1 MRKAIRSL
9 IIEHLKEEKLIREAD
24 MALATDVFQTLW
36 NLASAGFI
44 SYQFAKAVYN
54 SYKSGKKTESE
65 IEDMVQ
71 GLTID
76 YLKTGEDEDL
86 DYLDKTIPYDM
97 EAFNKTVNREIDND
111 DTVVAQGNEEDTLVL
126 NRDDDEYSFDQETD
140 DFTNDYTLPVVD
152 IDDEGES
159 FDGSTQIKIG
169 RRGDTRPMGQ

>member
-9 IIEHLKEEKLIREAD
+9 IIEHLEEEMLIKEAD
-24 MALATDVFQTLW
+24 MASAMDVFQTLW

-54 SYKSGKKTESE
+54 SYKAGKKTEEE

-86 DYLDKTIPYDM
+86 DYLDKTVPYDM
-97 EAFNKTVNREIDND
+97 ENFNKAVNFEIDYNDTIEVPRND
-111 DTVVAQGNEEDTLVL
+111 DDTLVL
-126 NRDDDEYSFDQETD
+126 DRDRNEFDFNEDTED
-140 DFTNDYTLPVVD
+140 LTSDYTLP
-152 IDDEGES
+152 IINLDDEDES
-159 FDGSTQIKIG
+159 FDGSTQIKGG
-169 RRGDTRPMGQ
+169 RRGDTKPMEE

>member
-9 IIEHLKEEKLIREAD
+9 IIEHLEKEKLIREAD
-24 MALATDVFQTLW
+24 MTAATDVFQTLW

-76 YLKTGEDEDL
+76 YLKTGEDDDL

-97 EAFNKTVNREIDND
+97 EAFNKTVDHEIDYD
-111 DTVVAQGNEEDTLVL
+111 DTVVAQENDDDTLIL
-126 NRDDDEYSFDQETD
+126 NRDDDEYDFDEETD
-140 DFTNDYTLPVVD
+140 DFTSDYTLPVID

>member
-9 IIEHLKEEKLIREAD
+9 IIEHLEQEKLIREAD
-24 MALATDVFQTLW
+24 MASAMDVFQTLW

-54 SYKSGKKTESE
+54 SYKSGKKTEAE

-86 DYLDKTIPYDM
+86 DYLDKTMPYDM
-97 EAFNKTVNREIDND
+97 ESFNKTVDREIDYD
-111 DTVVAQGNEEDTLVL
+111 DTVEAPDSDDTLVL
-126 NRDDDEYSFDQETD
+126 NRDEDEYSFDQETD
-140 DFTNDYTLPVVD
+140 DFTSDYTLPIVD
-152 IDDEGES
+152 LDDEDES
-159 FDGSTQIKIG
+159 FDGSTQIKSG